1 MNLYVLPTEFW
12 SGCYPSDFPYAMDLS
27 EVVRLITSEETLGQA
42 ARNTEELADTLEL
55 AGIDI
60 EELAEAAET
69 TVESMWQTPESVLV
83 AALESL
89 LSAATDA
96 EIAHYAEFSEDGTG
110 IYIAN
115 ATREELLEMT
125 RAAIARAEA

>member
-1 MNLYVLPTEFW
+1 M
-12 SGCYPSDFPYAMDLS
+12 
-27 EVVRLITSEETLGQA
+27 
-42 ARNTEELADTLEL
+42 

-69 TVESMWQTPESVLV
+69 TVDAMWQTPESVLV
-83 AALESL
+83 SALESL
-89 LSAATDA
+89 LSVATDA
-96 EIAHYAEFSEDGTG
+96 EIARYAEYSDDGTG
-110 IYIAN
+110 IYIAD

>member
-1 MNLYVLPTEFW
+1 
-12 SGCYPSDFPYAMDLS
+12 MDVW
-27 EVVRLITSEETLGQA
+27 EAVRLITSEDTLQQA
-42 ARNTEELADTLEL
+42 ARNIDALADTLEL

-69 TVESMWQTPESVLV
+69 TVDSMWQTPESVLV

-96 EIAHYAEFSEDGTG
+96 EIANYAECSEDGTG

-115 ATREELLEMT
+115 ATREGLLEMT
-125 RAAIARAEA
+125 RSAIARAEA